1 MEKELRSI
9 ETQFNLDDNKRT
21 VSGYAIVFD
30 SYSDNLGFI
39 EIINKSAVTDELIN
53 NSDVFAKLNHCD
65 DKILAR
71 SNRGK
76 GSLKLTLDEIGLR
89 YEFEAPHTQYGEE
102 LLEHLRRGEINRSS
116 FAFTVDK
123 NDKEAERWAR

>member
-76 GSLKLTLDEIGLR
+76 GSIK
-89 YEFEAPHTQYGEE
+89 Y
-102 LLEHLRRGEINRSS
+102 
-116 FAFTVDK
+116 
-123 NDKEAERWAR
+123 